1 MRFRA
6 RLKEKAMLQ
15 FFKKQFLAPYYGLPK
30 QIYILFGARIINA
43 LGLFIHPLL
52 TLIFTRKIGLGA
64 TEAGLYVALCGVLFG
79 VSSILGGKLSDHMS
93 RKKLIIICEGMAA
106 ISLMVSALL
115 PVNMLMVYFI
125 MLANAF
131 LGLAEPSHN
140 ALVADVTEIH
150 QRDKAYSLVYLG
162 FNIGFIVGPA
172 LGSFLFEK
180 HLKWLFIGDGLT
192 LFIAVV
198 LIAIFIKENDPIS
211 HLEVASEVTTKDS
224 TLSILVK
231 NPLLVLFALVLL
243 GYNIVYSQW
252 GFMMPLTIAGALEGG
267 IQFYGLLAS
276 FNGLIVIVFTPLV
289 TGHFEKMSSLK
300 RIVIGGFLYT
310 VGFGSF
316 AFIVHPIAIFTAAFI
331 FTMGEIFITISYMP
345 YIISHSPVTHR
356 GRMSA
361 ILPLI
366 IGAGFTFGPMIMGP
380 VVESFGLQRSWVFIG
395 IFMLFNT
402 CLMGGLLRIET
413 KQMR

>member
-6 RLKEKAMLQ
+6 RLKEKAMLH

-198 LIAIFIKENDPIS
+198 LIAIFIKENEPIS

>member
-1 MRFRA
+1 
-6 RLKEKAMLQ
+6 MLH

-198 LIAIFIKENDPIS
+198 LIAIFIKENEPIS

-252 GFMMPLTIAGALEGG
+252 GFMMPLTIAGALKGG

>member
-1 MRFRA
+1 
-6 RLKEKAMLQ
+6 MLQ

-252 GFMMPLTIAGALEGG
+252 GFMMPLTIAGALKGG

>member
-1 MRFRA
+1 
-6 RLKEKAMLQ
+6 MLQ